1 MRPLR
6 AAVQQPFSYFPEEHR
21 RDAGATREQGG
32 PVLPLTDQVAL
43 VTGSGRGIGR
53 AIALALAAQG
63 ANVVINDVDAA
74 SAEATAADL
83 RALGREALVQ
93 GANVTDEA
101 QVEGMIE
108 VVIAQLGRL
117 DILVNNAGLTRD
129 GLLIRMKEDQWDLV
143 LDVNLKGAF
152 LCTKAAGRVMMKARS
167 GRIVNIA
174 SVAGITGNP
183 GQANYSASKGGLIAL
198 TKTTALELASRG
210 VTCNAVAP
218 GFIETAMTQQ
228 LAEEVRAGWLKR
240 IPLARAGTAEDVA
253 AAVCFLAGPAS
264 TYVTGQ
270 VLVVDG
276 GMVM

>member
-1 MRPLR
+1 M
-6 AAVQQPFSYFPEEHR
+6 S
-21 RDAGATREQGG
+21 
-32 PVLPLTDQVAL
+32 LTDQVAL

-53 AIALALAAQG
+53 AIALALAEQG
-63 ANVVINDVDAA
+63 AHLVINDVDAA
-74 SAEATAADL
+74 SAAATAADIQ
-83 RALGREALVQ
+83 ALGREALVQ
-93 GANVTDEA
+93 GANVVDEA

-108 VVIAQLGRL
+108 AIMERFGRL
-117 DILVNNAGLTRD
+117 DVLVNNAGLTRD
-129 GLLIRMKEDQWDLV
+129 GLLIRMKEDQWNLV

-152 LCTKAAGRVMMKARS
+152 LCTKSAARPMMKARY

-183 GQANYSASKGGLIAL
+183 GQANYSASKGGLISL

-210 VTCNAVAP
+210 ITCNAVAP

-228 LAEEVRAGWLKR
+228 LAEDGREGWMKR
-240 IPLARAGTAEDVA
+240 IPLGRAGTAEDVA

>member
-1 MRPLR
+1 M
-6 AAVQQPFSYFPEEHR
+6 
-21 RDAGATREQGG
+21 
-32 PVLPLTDQVAL
+32 PLTDQVAL
-43 VTGSGRGIGR
+43 VTGSGRGIGQ

-63 ANVVINDVDAA
+63 ANLVINDVDAA
-74 SAEATAADL
+74 SAQVTAGDIEA
-83 RALGREALVQ
+83 RGRQALVS
-93 GANVTDEA
+93 GANVVDEA
-101 QVEGMIE
+101 QVEAMVE
-108 VVIAQLGRL
+108 AVMERFGRL

-152 LCTKAAGRVMMKARS
+152 VCTKSAARPMMKARH

-198 TKTTALELASRG
+198 TKTTALELAPRG
-210 VTCNAVAP
+210 ITCNAVAP

-228 LAEEVRAGWLKR
+228 LAEEVREGWMKR

>member
-1 MRPLR
+1 
-6 AAVQQPFSYFPEEHR
+6 
-21 RDAGATREQGG
+21 
-32 PVLPLTDQVAL
+32 LPLTDQVAL
-43 VTGSGRGIGR
+43 VTGSGRGIGQ

-63 ANVVINDVDAA
+63 ANLVINDVDAA
-74 SAEATAADL
+74 SAQVTAGDIEA
-83 RALGREALVQ
+83 RGRQALVS
-93 GANVTDEA
+93 GANVVDEA
-101 QVEGMIE
+101 QMEAMVEAVM
-108 VVIAQLGRL
+108 ARFGRL
-117 DILVNNAGLTRD
+117 DIPVNNAGLTRD

-152 LCTKAAGRVMMKARS
+152 VCTKSAARPMMKARH

-198 TKTTALELASRG
+198 TKTTALELAPRG
-210 VTCNAVAP
+210 ITCNAVAP

-228 LAEEVRAGWLKR
+228 LADEVREGWMKR